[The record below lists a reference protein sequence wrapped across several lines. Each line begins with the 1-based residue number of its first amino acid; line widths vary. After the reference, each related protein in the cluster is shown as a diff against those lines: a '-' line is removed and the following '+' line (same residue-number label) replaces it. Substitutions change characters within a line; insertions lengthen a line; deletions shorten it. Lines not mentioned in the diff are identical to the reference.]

1 MFVTKA
7 DRTQARRLDTPEL
20 GLRHLDTAKP
30 LDQVDAPSKTSK
42 TKRSFWKPLLKVAT
56 AATAAVLIS
65 MQVGCVSMRP
75 GGHYDALPL
84 PTHGVTL
91 TWTMPTSD
99 TSGAP
104 LHDAVGYKIYR
115 YHPTSRS
122 VPGAQPIEVRDVG
135 VLPAI
140 DTGNGDRSVTYRWN
154 GLPRGEV
161 DYWSVSAY
169 IRPGGV
175 MQESALSNEAVG
187 TVR

>member
-7 DRTQARRLDTPEL
+7 AQTQVNPLSTAEL
-20 GLRHLDTAKP
+20 GIQHVDTAKP
-30 LDQVDAPSKTSK
+30 LDQVEAPSKA
-42 TKRSFWKPLLKVAT
+42 KRSFWKPLLKVAT
-56 AATAAVLIS
+56 AAAAAVLIS
-65 MQVGCVSMRP
+65 MQVGCVTMKP

-91 TWTMPTSD
+91 TWTMPTTD

-104 LHDAVGYKIYR
+104 LHDPVGYKIYR